1 MSATAVAI
9 PRTGL
14 SPRMR
19 LFVLSFLMLFVELLL
34 IRWAAANVI
43 YLAYFTN
50 FVLLASFLGVG
61 LGFLRR
67 GKDPDPL
74 LRGAIAL
81 TVLLIFIAIFPV
93 SVTREGERTL
103 LGLFGTPAIPLWV
116 SLPLIFVGVTAVLTS
131 IAQAVAD
138 VFGTM
143 EPLDA
148 YRFDILG
155 SLAGITVFS
164 VMSFAGVPPLVWGLV
179 VSAGLWWMRRPDRW
193 LDRAWIAA
201 PAVLLVL
208 GTVLGGGIWS
218 PYYRVIHTQPDPEG
232 RVRIS
237 VNGLPHQATIPMT
250 QLIETEAFY
259 FDAYEHLG
267 GRDIGD
273 VLIVGAGNGNDVS
286 VALAQGADHVDAVE
300 IDPVIRSIGD
310 RYHPQRPYQD
320 PRVEPHIDDG
330 RAFLERTDETYD
342 LILFALPD
350 SLTVV
355 SGQGSL
361 RLESYLFT
369 TEALRGVREH
379 LNPGG
384 AFSMYNYYRADVF
397 DRFAATIT
405 EAFGHPPCID
415 RREESD
421 GPRHQAVLTVGRE
434 PGDIECTSGLWTA
447 PADAPLI
454 ATDDRPFPYLEERTI
469 PSFYLW
475 SLGLIVLASVLGV
488 RWFAGVRLGQLRPFL
503 DLFCMGVAFLLLEAK
518 YVVHFALLFGT
529 TWFVNALV
537 FAGILLAVYLAV
549 EVTRRFR
556 LPKLPWL
563 YAILAASLVAAFV
576 VPTSALLS
584 LPAIPR
590 FLVAVA
596 LAFAPVFTANLVFSS
611 RFREAADSTVA
622 FGANLLGAM
631 IGGVLEYAAIVV
643 GYRNL
648 VVLVALAYLAAFLL
662 RPRTAAGAASPVTA
676 SVRG

>member
-1 MSATAVAI
+1 MSATATAVQVSGI
-9 PRTGL
+9 SVRT
-14 SPRMR
+14 R
-19 LFVLSFLMLFVELLL
+19 LFALSSLMLFVELLL

-61 LGFLRR
+61 LGFLRKGR
-67 GKDPDPL
+67 SADPL
-74 LRGAIAL
+74 LKAAIAL
-81 TVLLIFIAIFPV
+81 VVLLVFIAVFPV

-116 SLPLIFVGVTAVLTS
+116 SLPLIFAGVAATLTF

-138 VFGTM
+138 VFATM

-148 YRFDILG
+148 YRSDILG
-155 SLAGITVFS
+155 SLAGIVAFS
-164 VMSFAGVPPLVWGLV
+164 AMSFAGAPPLVWGVV
-179 VSAGLWWMRRPDRW
+179 VSAGTWWLRRPSTW
-193 LDRAWIAA
+193 PHRAWITA
-201 PAVLLVL
+201 PAVLLAV
-208 GTVLGGGIWS
+208 GTLAGGATWS
-218 PYYRVIHTQPDPEG
+218 PYYRVNATDPDPEG
-232 RVRIS
+232 RVRIT
-237 VNGLPHQATIPMT
+237 VNGLPHQSTVPID

-259 FDAYEHLG
+259 FDPYEHLA
-267 GRDIGD
+267 GRPVGD
-273 VLIVGAGNGNDVS
+273 VLIVGAGNGNDVA
-286 VALAQGADHVDAVE
+286 VALSQGAESVDAVE
-300 IDPVIRSIGD
+300 IDPVIRSIGE
-310 RYHPQRPYQD
+310 RYHPQQPYQD
-320 PRVEPHIDDG
+320 PRVEPHVDDG
-330 RAFLERTDETYD
+330 RAFLQRTDETYD

-369 TEALRGVREH
+369 VEALREVRDH

-384 AFSMYNYYRADVF
+384 AFAMYNYYRADVF

-405 EAFGHPPCID
+405 EAFGHAPCIN

-421 GPRHQAVLTVGRE
+421 GTRHQAVLMVGRE
-434 PGDIECTSGLWTA
+434 EGDIDCTAEVWSS
-447 PADAPLI
+447 PAEQPLV
-454 ATDDRPFPYLEERTI
+454 ATDDHPFPYLSSRMI
-469 PSFYLW
+469 PDFYLLW
-475 SLGLIVLASVLGV
+475 LGLIVLGSVVAV
-488 RWFAGVRLGQLRPFL
+488 RRVAGVRLGQLRPFL
-503 DLFCMGVAFLLLEAK
+503 DLFFMGVAFLLLEAK

-549 EVTRRFR
+549 EVARRFK
-556 LPKLPWL
+556 LPRLPWL
-563 YAILAASLVAAFV
+563 YAILAASLALAYA
-576 VPTSALLS
+576 VPTSSLLS

-611 RFREAADSTVA
+611 RFREVADSTVA

-631 IGGVLEYAAIVV
+631 IGGVLEYTAIIV
-643 GYRNL
+643 GYRSL
-648 VVLVALAYLAAFLL
+648 VILVALAYLAAFLL
-662 RPRTAAGAASPVTA
+662 RPRRAAPVPAS
-676 SVRG
+676 G

>member
-1 MSATAVAI
+1 MSATAVATAGS
-9 PRTGL
+9 RL
-14 SPRMR
+14 SPRTR
-19 LFVLSFLMLFVELLL
+19 LFALSFLMLFVELLL
-34 IRWAAANVI
+34 MRWAAANVI

-74 LRGAIAL
+74 LRAAIAL
-81 TVLLIFIAIFPV
+81 TVLLVFIAIFPV
-93 SVTREGERTL
+93 SASREGDRTL
-103 LGLFGTPAIPLWV
+103 LGLFGSPAIPLWV
-116 SLPLIFVGVTAVLTS
+116 SLPIIFVGVTAVLTCV
-131 IAQAVAD
+131 AQAVAD
-138 VFGTM
+138 IFGTM

-164 VMSFAGVPPLVWGLV
+164 AMSFAGVPPIVWGLL
-179 VSAGLWWMRRPDRW
+179 VSGGLWWLRRPERWHDR
-193 LDRAWIAA
+193 LWIAL
-201 PAVLLVL
+201 PAVLLVI
-208 GTVLGGGIWS
+208 GTVAGGATWS
-218 PYYRVIHTQPDPEG
+218 PYYRVVHTDPDPEG
-232 RVRIS
+232 RVRIT
-237 VNGLPHQATIPMT
+237 VNGLPHQATVPMS
-250 QLIETEAFY
+250 QLIETDAFY
-259 FDAYEHLG
+259 FDAYDHLG
-267 GRDIGD
+267 GRAVGD
-273 VLIVGAGNGNDVS
+273 VLIVGAGNGNDVA
-286 VALAQGADHVDAVE
+286 VALAKGAEHVDAVE
-300 IDPVIRSIGD
+300 IDPVIRAIGE

-320 PRVEPHIDDG
+320 PRVEPLVDDG
-330 RAFLERTDETYD
+330 RAFLERTDEMYD

-369 TEALRGVREH
+369 VEALREVRDH

-384 AFSMYNYYRADVF
+384 AFSMYNYYRGDVF

-415 RREESD
+415 RREERD

-434 PGDIECTSGLWTA
+434 ADDIGCTAELWS
-447 PADAPLI
+447 PPEGSVLV
-454 ATDDRPFPYLEERTI
+454 ATDDHPFPYLERRTI
-469 PSFYLW
+469 PGFYILW
-475 SLGLIVLASVLGV
+475 LGLIVLASVLAV
-488 RWFAGVRLGQLRPFL
+488 RWFAGVRMGQLRPFL
-503 DLFCMGVAFLLLEAK
+503 DLLFMGVAFLLLEAK

-537 FAGILLAVYLAV
+537 FAGILLAVYLAI

-556 LPKLPWL
+556 LPRLPWL
-563 YAILAASLVAAFV
+563 YAILTVSLALAYV
-576 VPTSALLS
+576 VPTSSLLQ
-584 LPAIPR
+584 LPTAPR

-596 LAFAPVFTANLVFSS
+596 LAFAPVFTANLVFST
-611 RFREAADSTVA
+611 RFREVADSTVA

-631 IGGVLEYAAIVV
+631 IGGVLEYAAIMV

-648 VVLVALAYLAAFLL
+648 VLLVALAYLVAFLL
-662 RPRTAAGAASPVTA
+662 RPRTATLVE
-676 SVRG
+676 